1 MIFKG
6 KTSHLSD
13 RNLQI
18 YLSYDNIEKVLYLCY
33 NIS

>member
-18 YLSYDNIEKVLYLCY
+18 YLSYDNIEKFYICA
-33 NIS
+33 II